1 MFILITLDP
10 NILIYC
16 MSWDNAG
23 ISKYVFGPIF
33 QYGETFLFYFK
44 SAALIEKFETD
55 QQIQG

>member
-33 QYGETFLFYFK
+33 QYGETFVFYFK
-44 SAALIEKFETD
+44 SAAFIEKFD